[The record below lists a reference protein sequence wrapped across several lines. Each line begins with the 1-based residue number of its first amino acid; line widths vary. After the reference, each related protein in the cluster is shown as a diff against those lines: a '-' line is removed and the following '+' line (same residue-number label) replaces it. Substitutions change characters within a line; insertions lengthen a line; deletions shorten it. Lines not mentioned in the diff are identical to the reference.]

1 MHRLFEKVEKMTLP
15 TLILRGLVVFPDI
28 PISFEVN
35 RPISKKALDKAGAD
49 DNLVFLVT
57 QMDISVEEPNEE
69 HIYRVGTIAKI
80 KQVLKLPEN
89 NLRVLVEGVG
99 RAELVSMEQTG
110 GAFYSS
116 VMQKNIFVED
126 NGGLKGEALVR
137 EARGLFERYTRHLPK
152 VSGEFAVAVQAIN
165 NPGQLADFIAANI
178 ILKYEQKQQ
187 ILSEFDPMR
196 RLELLCIIMESED
209 EILSLEPQI
218 HRKVKGQ
225 LDRNHRDYYLREQL
239 KVIQNELGGGDG
251 DD

>member
-1 MHRLFEKVEKMTLP
+1 MQRLFEKVEKMTLP

-57 QMDISVEEPNEE
+57 QMDISVEEPKEE
-69 HIYRVGTIAKI
+69 HVYRVGTVAKI

-116 VMQKNIFVED
+116 VMQKTYSSRTTA
-126 NGGLKGEALVR
+126 G
-137 EARGLFERYTRHLPK
+137 
-152 VSGEFAVAVQAIN
+152 
-165 NPGQLADFIAANI
+165 
-178 ILKYEQKQQ
+178 
-187 ILSEFDPMR
+187 
-196 RLELLCIIMESED
+196 
-209 EILSLEPQI
+209 
-218 HRKVKGQ
+218 
-225 LDRNHRDYYLREQL
+225 
-239 KVIQNELGGGDG
+239 
-251 DD
+251 